1 MIPSRSGWWSSSA
14 AVARSAARLW
24 FTGRCRVSVSCATQA
39 FDQMVKDPEFIKQAD
54 RAGSNSTRR
63 RVSKSEDQRG
73 HPRHAGSIIEMA
85 AAAEK

>member
-1 MIPSRSGWWSSSA
+1 
-14 AVARSAARLW
+14 
-24 FTGRCRVSVSCATQA
+24 
-39 FDQMVKDPEFIKQAD
+39 MVKDPEFIKQAD